1 LDNPSTEQSSPND
14 EILAELE
21 RRIENDSS
29 SVDSMRLASPPID
42 AALVEEHKKRFELID
57 NLAMPIRTALDRS
70 ETPPQIPDYFE
81 LKEIGRGGMGV
92 VYRAEHLRTLR
103 TDAIKVIRP
112 DRLASVDSERAV
124 HLRNRFK
131 REWELA
137 GRVSHEHIVP
147 VYQVGEIESG
157 MWFSM
162 LYVDGPTLYECTRGQ
177 SWTPEKI
184 ARTMEC
190 IARAVAAVHRRDI
203 LHGDIKP
210 HNILIERETDRP
222 LISDFG
228 LAEFVS
234 LHSDGQYLGI
244 AGTPAYMAP
253 EIANAAL
260 SGVGSEE
267 AAAIRSV
274 SSDIYSLGA
283 TLWSALAGRSPCH
296 EGRTLQQQM
305 EDVVSRNML
314 FADKQNGCIPV
325 GLDRICQKCLEQ
337 NPTERYRSALEL
349 ADDLAGWLSRPSWNR
364 HFPGLRQLLV
374 LVVAPVLAASGILV
388 TFLLTAKEVNEAWIG
403 LAMLWG
409 YGPLFATFW
418 ASQRSSRTNSPARRE
433 LWSIWI
439 GHFCASIACLT
450 ACRIFSQGDTRLT
463 VAVFYPSWAAISS
476 VTFFAKS
483 GNFWITYRWFGV
495 VWSIAAVV
503 MTIDPI
509 LSPTIF
515 GVLAAISAV
524 ATARGDRE
532 FGEP

>member
-1 LDNPSTEQSSPND
+1 LENPSGESPKQND
-14 EILAELE
+14 AILAELE
-21 RRIENDSS
+21 RRIENDTSS
-29 SVDSMRLASPPID
+29 LESIQPASSRFD
-42 AALVEEHKKRFELID
+42 AALVEEHKKRFEWID
-57 NLAMPIRTALDRS
+57 DLAAPIRTALYHS
-70 ETPPQIPDYFE
+70 ETPPQISDYCEFR
-81 LKEIGRGGMGV
+81 EIGRGGMGV
-92 VYRAEHLRTLR
+92 VYRAEHLKTLR

-112 DRLASVDSERAV
+112 DRLASVDSQRAV

-147 VYQVGEIESG
+147 VYQVGELESG

-162 LYVDGPTLYECTRGQ
+162 LYVDGPTLHECTHGQ

-190 IARAVAAVHRRDI
+190 ISRAVAAVHRRGI

-228 LAEFVS
+228 LAEFDS
-234 LHSDGQYLGI
+234 LHSDGHSLGI

-253 EIANAAL
+253 ELASAAL
-260 SGVGSEE
+260 FGVGSEE
-267 AAAIRSV
+267 AASIRSV

-296 EGRTLQQQM
+296 EGRTQQQQL

-314 FADKQNGCIPV
+314 FTGKQIGCIPV
-325 GLDRICQKCLEQ
+325 GLDRICQKCLELK
-337 NPTERYRSALEL
+337 PTERYQSAVEL
-349 ADDLAGWLSRPSWNR
+349 ADDLAAWLSRPSWNR
-364 HFPGLRQLLV
+364 HFPGLRLLLV

-388 TFLLTAKEVNEAWIG
+388 SYLLYAEVNEAWIW

-418 ASQRSSRTNSPARRE
+418 ASQRSSRTNNPARRE

-450 ACRIFSQGDTRLT
+450 ACRILSQGDTRRT
-463 VAVFYPSWAAISS
+463 VDIFYPCWAAITS
-476 VTFFAKS
+476 VIFFAKS
-483 GNFWITYRWFGV
+483 GNFWVAYRWFGV
-495 VWSIAAVV
+495 AWSIAAVV

-515 GVLAAISAV
+515 GALAAISAV

-532 FGEP
+532 FSEQ